1 MGDLA
6 NELDSIKSYTP
17 ETSGETPFPQP
28 SQPQA
33 TVGLNDND
41 VDVSDEALTV
51 NCLYIFVYF

>member
-17 ETSGETPFPQP
+17 ETSGETSFPQP
-28 SQPQA
+28 QT

-41 VDVSDEALTV
+41 VVSDEALTV